1 MTIEN
6 ACKKVSGRY
15 DSQASIE
22 YFEKNI
28 AKIVEFVK
36 RKNYRR
42 FFIRSL
48 PISFF
53 DIRDGLSRIRTAVAS
68 PYPDSRPRQA
78 ETGSAAGTASDARGS
93 ERPVRRR
100 PGYRNAADDS
110 IRHFPQSDCI
120 FRPAP
125 YPASDSRFTAL
136 TPPSTGLRQ
145 AVRQACRQRQKPT
158 RKALPDTQSYAFA
171 IHRRSTRRTFPGP
184 RIQGFAV
191 TRTRSK
197 PQSVTSEPRSRES

>member
-53 DIRDGLSRIRTAVAS
+53 DIRDGLSGIRTAVAS

-93 ERPVRRR
+93 GKTGSQTAGISKCRRR
-100 PGYRNAADDS
+100 LHTSFSA
-110 IRHFPQSDCI
+110 IRLHFPFRHVSGLGQQIRSPDSPHRQGFGRLSDKH
-120 FRPAP
+120 AG
-125 YPASDSRFTAL
+125 SDKDRHARRCRIRNHTLSQYIG
-136 TPPSTGLRQ
+136 GLRG
-145 AVRQACRQRQKPT
+145 T
-158 RKALPDTQSYAFA
+158 R
-171 IHRRSTRRTFPGP
+171 FPGLAFKVSP
-184 RIQGFAV
+184 
-191 TRTRSK
+191 
-197 PQSVTSEPRSRES
+197 